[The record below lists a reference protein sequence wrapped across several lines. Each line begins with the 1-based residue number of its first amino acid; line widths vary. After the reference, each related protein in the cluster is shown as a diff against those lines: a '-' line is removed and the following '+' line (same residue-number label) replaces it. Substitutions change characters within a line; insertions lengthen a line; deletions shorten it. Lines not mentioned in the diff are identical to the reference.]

1 HPKQTQE
8 QEDVAQEGEMLE
20 TEVPVATLT
29 LMPNRRDIHAST
41 QIPTLELP
49 TEARN
54 QEDLFKRSCVYAK
67 KNRNNFNMKKLQQKL
82 SDHSRDRLSETR
94 CIAETETQDIVHS
107 NENLRS
113 LDLSNNQITELPC
126 QLATKLSAIETI
138 DVCNNPLAT
147 SQIDLVYVSSGVPSL
162 SDLVFR
168 YLVNKDY
175 RFINSKNGELP
186 NVIGSLPSV
195 LKERLINEWHP
206 ICAACDSVH
215 LEPVATMRLLKWICL
230 VPNVPLRYDL
240 CSVRCARKMKVEIE
254 KEREDVKE
262 RLKRRRER
270 FGIGVGTGESGEYG
284 EWE

>member
-1 HPKQTQE
+1 
-8 QEDVAQEGEMLE
+8 MLE
-20 TEVPVATLT
+20 TEVPAATLT
-29 LMPNRRDIHAST
+29 LMPDRRDIHAST
-41 QIPTLELP
+41 MQVPTLELP

-67 KNRNNFNMKKLQQKL
+67 KNRNNFNMKRLQQKL
-82 SDHSRDRLSETR
+82 SDRSRDRLSETR
-94 CIAETETQDIVHS
+94 CIVETETQDIDHTHQNLSTLPDLFLHPPLRLSPLIHLTHLNLSHNQLSSIPPQIGYLHS
-107 NENLRS
+107 LRS

-186 NVIGSLPSV
+186 NVVGSLPSV

-206 ICAACDSVH
+206 MCAVCDNIH
-215 LEPVATMRLLKWICL
+215 LEPVATMRLLK
-230 VPNVPLRYDL
+230 
-240 CSVRCARKMKVEIE
+240 
-254 KEREDVKE
+254 
-262 RLKRRRER
+262 ER
-270 FGIGVGTGESGEYG
+270 FGIDVGRGESGEFAEGEVG
-284 EWE
+284 EWELRRE